1 MLLDHLELL
10 SLSPQRIHKT
20 QTILMTRILIT
31 IFLFSAAFNLSAQE
45 WTLERC
51 VRHAL
56 DNNLTIKQAELTSRN
71 AELTVQQN
79 KYDRLPNLGAN
90 VNAGYQFGRTI
101 DPTTNTFNNTR
112 IGFNNLSINTGVTLF
127 SGSRI
132 KNNIKKSQFDLET
145 AKWDLEE
152 NKKTIGLNVATAF
165 LNILLG
171 EEQFGNAQTQLDL
184 SKDQLERTNRLITVG
199 QLAPNARLD
208 LEAQVARNEQILID
222 SKNSVDVSYLNLKQL
237 LQLDPGENMVL
248 AFPEI
253 TVEDKALVQD
263 YSIKQVYQT
272 ALLSQPSVAA
282 AESRLSSSHLDENI
296 ARSGFMPTLSASGS
310 LSSIYSSG
318 APDFDNPNLDNQAFV
333 QQTAAPVIIGG
344 FPTDIAFFREEG
356 VTFPTKG
363 YSDQVTENFG
373 QSVGLNLSIPIYSN
387 HRNKINIERAR
398 LGVIG
403 AELANRQ
410 TQDRL
415 KIEVQ
420 NAVMSFQAARN
431 SYLAADRSLTAA
443 EAAYNDAQRRFD
455 LGAINSFELNN
466 AIDNHD
472 IARVELTR
480 AKYQFLFNMKVVEF
494 YLGQGLGL

>member
-1 MLLDHLELL
+1 MTKLLFTLL
-10 SLSPQRIHKT
+10 
-20 QTILMTRILIT
+20 
-31 IFLFSAAFNLSAQE
+31 LFSITFNLSAQN

-56 DNNLTIKQAELTSRN
+56 DNNLSIKQAELTSRN

-79 KYDRLPNLGAN
+79 KYSRLPDLGAN
-90 VNAGYQFGRTI
+90 VNAGYQLGRTI

-112 IGFNNLSINTGVTLF
+112 IGFNNLRISSGVTLF

-132 KNNIKKSQFDLET
+132 KNNIKKSQFDLE
-145 AKWDLEE
+145 ASKLDLEE
-152 NKKTIGLNVATAF
+152 NKKIIGLNVATAF

-171 EEQFGNAQTQLDL
+171 EEQFGNAQTQLNL
-184 SKDQLERTNRLITVG
+184 SKNQLERTNRLITVG

-237 LQLDPGENMVL
+237 LQLAPGESMAL
-248 AFPEI
+248 DFPEI

-263 YSIKQVYQT
+263 YSIEQVYQT
-272 ALLSQPSVAA
+272 ALQSEPSVAA
-282 AESRLSSSHLDENI
+282 AESRLASSYLDEDI
-296 ARSGFMPTLSASGS
+296 ARSGFMPTLTASGS
-310 LSSIYSSG
+310 LSSVYSSG
-318 APDFDNPNLDNQAFV
+318 APDFDNPNLDNRTVELQSP
-333 QQTAAPVIIGG
+333 APVVINGI
-344 FPTDIAFFREEG
+344 PTDIAFFREAG
-356 VTFPTKG
+356 ITFPIKT
-363 YSDQVTENFG
+363 YSKQVNENFG
-373 QSVGLNLSIPIYSN
+373 QSIVLNLSIPIYSN

-398 LGVIG
+398 LGAIG
-403 AELANRQ
+403 AELANQQ

-415 KIEVQ
+415 KIDVQ

-431 SYLAADRSLTAA
+431 SYLAADRSLKASD
-443 EAAYNDAQRRFD
+443 AAYNDAQRRFE

-466 AIDNHD
+466 AIDNKD
-472 IARVELTR
+472 IARTELTR